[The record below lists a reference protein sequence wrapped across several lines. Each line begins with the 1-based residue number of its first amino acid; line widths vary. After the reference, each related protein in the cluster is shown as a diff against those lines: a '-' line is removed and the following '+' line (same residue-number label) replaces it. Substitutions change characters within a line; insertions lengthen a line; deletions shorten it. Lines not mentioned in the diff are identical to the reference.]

1 MPANVETMA
10 FFAEEVNGIRKSV
23 WHGIGEP
30 VDHAMSSKEALEI
43 AGLDWT
49 VDSKPIF
56 NEDGDQIE
64 GFVANTRSSDNSV
77 LGIVTPK
84 YKIIQNVDAFSFT
97 DNLLGEGVTYETAG
111 SLNRGKSVWLLARM
125 EDSKILDDDFENYLV
140 FSNSHDGMGAVHVA
154 CTNVRVVCQNTLNL
168 ALSTAKRSWSTRHIG
183 NINEKL
189 EEAKH
194 TLQLAKDY
202 ITNLDIEANKLA
214 ELKVSDDELEAMF
227 DLMFPVDYEKDT
239 QRKIH
244 NITELKTNL
253 FSCYNATDI
262 KKFKGTAWGIL
273 NATADLVDHRAPAR
287 LTENY
292 RENLFG
298 KVISGTTL
306 LDNMYTSIQKMKNVA

>member
-10 FFAEEVNGIRKSV
+10 FFAEEVDGVRKSV

-43 AGLDWT
+43 AGLNWT

-56 NEDGDQIE
+56 NEDGKQIE

-84 YKIIQNVDAFSFT
+84 YKIIQNAEAFSFT
-97 DNLLGEGVTYETAG
+97 DNLLGEGITYETAG
-111 SLNRGKSVWLLARM
+111 SLNHGRSVWLLARM
-125 EDSKILDDDFENYLV
+125 EDSKVLGDDFENYLV

-168 ALSTAKRSWSTRHIG
+168 ALSSAKRSWSTRHIG

-189 EEAKH
+189 EEARH

-202 ITNLDIEANKLA
+202 VASLDVEANKLA
-214 ELKVSDDELEAMF
+214 ELKISDDELEAMF
-227 DLMFPVDYEKDT
+227 SLMFPIDYEKDT
-239 QRKIH
+239 PRKIN
-244 NITELKTNL
+244 NINELKENL
-253 FSCYNATDI
+253 FKCYNSPDI
-262 KKFKGTAWGIL
+262 RQFKGTAWGIL
-273 NATADLVDHRAPAR
+273 NATADLVDHVAPAR
-287 LTENY
+287 LTEHY

-298 KVISGTTL
+298 KVIGGTTL
-306 LDNMYTSIQKMKNVA
+306 LDNMYTSIQKFKQAA